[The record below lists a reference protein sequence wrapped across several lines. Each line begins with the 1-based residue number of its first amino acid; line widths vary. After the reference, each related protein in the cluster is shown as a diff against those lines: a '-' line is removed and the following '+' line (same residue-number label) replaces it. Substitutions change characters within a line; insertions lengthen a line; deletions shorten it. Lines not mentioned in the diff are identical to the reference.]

1 MCVTASPESSST
13 RPTRPASPDRG
24 RPDGLAV
31 DEEGCLWVAC
41 FAGGCVTRFDA
52 EGRILSHLDVPA
64 DNITSVCFG
73 GSDRRDLYVVTAGNR
88 DDPESSGSIFRT
100 RAPVAGLAVPAATI

>member
-1 MCVTASPESSST
+1 M
-13 RPTRPASPDRG
+13 
-24 RPDGLAV
+24 
-31 DEEGCLWVAC
+31 
-41 FAGGCVTRFDA
+41 TRFDA